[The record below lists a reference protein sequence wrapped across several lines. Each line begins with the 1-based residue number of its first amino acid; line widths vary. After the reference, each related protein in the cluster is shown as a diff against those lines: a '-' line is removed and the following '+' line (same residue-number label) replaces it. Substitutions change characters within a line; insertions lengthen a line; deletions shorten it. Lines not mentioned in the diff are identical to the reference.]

1 LRNKITQYSGDT
13 KEIPLNLAVLYKL
26 KVIKMKIFFLFFLLT
41 SFSIFSPKTVFTQ
54 GLLDSEKKSID
65 SIRIK
70 IKSEKNTKERDTF
83 FLCLDKLYEKINNR
97 LRNSGDLKNTEKYV
111 REAMDVAL
119 EGKHYNTFRSLHN
132 NLGLILKETGR
143 NKEAIKYYMKGLKLK
158 YENENPATTGVFLNN
173 LGSLYYD
180 DEQYELAFKYFYK
193 AADYRAKNGDPY
205 AADAY
210 WNISFAYLKK
220 GDTTNYIAN
229 LKIAAKMYKA
239 MENEYGDAS
248 FFFTTAAI
256 AQLNKEYEKANRN
269 FLLSATGYKKL
280 GFLEYVAWSYFGV
293 ARAKWALGEYALSE
307 KYADS
312 SLSLAKQIESKERT
326 KVAAEFLS
334 KIHLKNRNYEK
345 AYYAFELFIQTRDSI
360 QNINNSKAL
369 IRSEYKYDYEIK
381 SKADSIERA
390 KEKEI
395 SIAKIAQQEAEISA
409 KRNQQFFLFGG
420 LALVL
425 IFAIFMYN
433 RFKVTQRQKNVIEE
447 QKNKVEEQNV
457 LIQHQK
463 HEVEEKNKEITD
475 SINYAKRIQEAILP
489 SRYSLVEN
497 LKNGFVL
504 YKPKDIVAGD
514 FYWLEKYDNKVF
526 FAAADCTGHGVPG
539 AMVSVVCSNA
549 ISKALLED
557 GITETGKILDRT
569 RELVIEKFSKSGE
582 NVKDGMDISLVK
594 FEVENNEIVNLEWSG
609 ANNPL
614 WLIRKGELLE
624 TKPDKQPI
632 GNYAEAKPF
641 TTHFIEIQKGDTLYV
656 FTDGYE
662 DQFGGEKG
670 KKFKSAKMKE
680 LFLSIQEFGM
690 DDQKDRINKAF
701 ENWRG
706 ELEQVD
712 DVCVIGVRI

>member
-1 LRNKITQYSGDT
+1 MSKFLNYTFLITFSL
-13 KEIPLNLAVLYKL
+13 ILAQQVNGQVL
-26 KVIKMKIFFLFFLLT
+26 T
-41 SFSIFSPKTVFTQ
+41 TQ
-54 GLLDSEKKSID
+54 ETRSID
-65 SIRIK
+65 SVK
-70 IKSEKNTKERDTF
+70 QLIKSTKNEKMKDS
-83 FLCLDKLYEKINNR
+83 LYGSLDKIYENINNR
-97 LRNSGDLKNTEKYV
+97 LRNKGDLKNTEKYV
-111 REAMDVAL
+111 KEAMNIAL
-119 EGKHYNTFRSLHN
+119 EGKHYRVYRSLHN
-132 NLGLILKETGR
+132 NMGLILKETGR
-143 NKEAIKYYMKGLKLK
+143 NKEAIQYYMKGLKLK
-158 YENENPATTGVFLNN
+158 YKDDSPTTTGVFLNN
-173 LGSLYYD
+173 LASLYYD
-180 DEQYELAFKYFYK
+180 DQQFDKAFEYFHK
-193 AADYRAKNGDPY
+193 AAEYRLKNGDPY

-210 WNISFAYLKK
+210 WNISFAYLQK
-220 GDTTNYIAN
+220 GDTTNYIKS
-229 LKIAAKMYKA
+229 LDKAAKMYQEMK
-239 MENEYGDAS
+239 NEYGDAS
-248 FFFTTAAI
+248 YYFTTAAI
-256 AQLNKEYEKANRN
+256 AQHNKDYKKANEY
-269 FLLSATGYKKL
+269 FVKSAIGYKKL

-293 ARAKWALGEYALSE
+293 ARAKWRLEEFALAE

-312 SLSLAKQIESKERT
+312 SLVLAKQIGSKERT
-326 KVAAEFLS
+326 KAVAEFLTQ
-334 KIHLKNRNYEK
+334 IHLKNQNYK
-345 AYYAFELFIQTRDSI
+345 MAYYSFELFIQMRDTI
-360 QNINNSKAL
+360 QNTKNSKAL
-369 IRSEYKYDYEIK
+369 IRSEYQYDYEIK
-381 SKADSIERA
+381 ATADSVERA
-390 KEKEI
+390 KEREI
-395 SIAKIAQQEAEISA
+395 SDARIAQQDAEISA
-409 KRNQQFFLFGG
+409 KRNQQILLFGG

-425 IFAIFMYN
+425 VFALFMYN

-447 QKNKVEEQNV
+447 QKSKVEEQNV

-594 FEVENNEIVNLEWSG
+594 FELLNSEIVNLEWSG

-614 WLIRKGELLE
+614 WLIRNGELTE
-624 TKPDKQPI
+624 FKPDKQPI
-632 GNYAEAKPF
+632 GNYADVKPF
-641 TTHFIEIQKGDTLYV
+641 TTHRIDIKKNDTIFV
-656 FTDGYE
+656 FTDGFE

-670 KKFKSAKMKE
+670 KKFKAAKMKE
-680 LFLSIQEFGM
+680 LFLSIQDLSMEE
-690 DDQKDRINKAF
+690 QKEIINQKF
-701 ENWRG
+701 EAWRG

>member
-1 LRNKITQYSGDT
+1 MNKILNYS
-13 KEIPLNLAVLYKL
+13 LLF
-26 KVIKMKIFFLFFLLT
+26 IFWLILDYQVKGQVLT
-41 SFSIFSPKTVFTQ
+41 SQETR
-54 GLLDSEKKSID
+54 SID
-65 SIRIK
+65 SVRQL
-70 IKSEKNTKERDTF
+70 IKSSKNEKRTDT
-83 FLCLDKLYEKINNR
+83 LYGSLDKIYEKINNR
-97 LRNSGDLKNTEKYV
+97 LRNKGDLKNTEKYV
-111 REAMDVAL
+111 KEAMNIAL
-119 EGKHYNTFRSLHN
+119 EGKHYQVYRSLHN
-132 NLGLILKETGR
+132 NMGLILKETGR
-143 NKEAIKYYMKGLKLK
+143 NKEAIQYYMKGLKLK
-158 YENENPATTGVFLNN
+158 YKNDNPATTGVFLNN

-180 DEQYELAFKYFYK
+180 DEQYEKAFEYFHK
-193 AADYRAKNGDPY
+193 AADYRLKNGDPY

-210 WNISFAYLKK
+210 WNISFAYLQK
-220 GDTTNYIAN
+220 GDTVNYIN
-229 LKIAAKMYKA
+229 SLRTAAKMYQEMKD
-239 MENEYGDAS
+239 EYGDAS
-248 FFFTTAAI
+248 YFFTTAAI
-256 AQLNKEYEKANRN
+256 AQHEKEFKKANEY
-269 FLLSATGYKKL
+269 FIKSAAGYKRL
-280 GFLEYVAWSYFGV
+280 GYLEYVAWSYFGV
-293 ARAKWALGEYALSE
+293 ARAKWRLGELALAE

-312 SLSLAKQIESKERT
+312 SLVLAKQIGSKERT
-326 KVAAEFLS
+326 KAVAEFLTE
-334 KIHLKNRNYEK
+334 IHLRNQNYK
-345 AYYAFELFIQTRDSI
+345 MAYYSFELYIQMRDTI
-360 QNINNSKAL
+360 QNSKNSKAL
-369 IRSEYKYDYEIK
+369 IRSEYQYDYEIK
-381 SKADSIERA
+381 AAADSVERV
-390 KEKEI
+390 KEREI
-395 SIAKIAQQEAEISA
+395 SDARIAQQDAEISA
-409 KRNQQFFLFGG
+409 KRNQQILLFGG
-420 LALVL
+420 LALVF

-447 QKNKVEEQNV
+447 QKNKVEQQNV

-463 HEVEEKNKEITD
+463 QEVEEKNKEITD

-514 FYWLEKYDNKVF
+514 FYWLEKVVSPPSTGSGNSSTTIF

-594 FEVENNEIVNLEWSG
+594 IEVIQNEIVNLEWSG

-614 WLIRKGELLE
+614 WLVRKNKDGLVDLIE

-632 GNYAEAKPF
+632 GNYADAKPF
-641 TTHFIEIQKGDTLYV
+641 TTHKIEIQKGDTIYV

-670 KKFKSAKMKE
+670 KKFKAAKMKE
-680 LFLSIQEFGM
+680 LFLSIQDLSM
-690 DDQKDRINKAF
+690 DEQKEKINERF
-701 ENWRG
+701 EKWRG
-706 ELEQVD
+706 DLEQVD